1 VEGDPECQVLKYYAN
16 LEADRFR
23 NMEKARKIWGDIVT
37 VHQFSA
43 SYWLD
48 FIQLE
53 KIFGDRKHLR
63 KRYERALEKTH
74 DVPETIAS
82 SWIQAREYEHFVPL
96 FMDDLF

>member
-1 VEGDPECQVLKYYAN
+1 MGFFLCRVEGDPECQVLKYYAN

-23 NMEKARKIWGDIVT
+23 NMENGRKIWADIVAI
-37 VHQFSA
+37 HQFSA
-43 SYWLD
+43 SFWMD
-48 FIQLE
+48 FIQFE

-82 SWIQAREYEHFVPL
+82 SWIQVNFIFLPS
-96 FMDDLF
+96 